1 MEFEW
6 DPAKA
11 ELNRE
16 KHGID
21 FIRAEDVFFDS
32 HCILQDSTRER
43 DPERRSKAIGKI
55 DDGRLF
61 TVIFTI
67 RGDRTRIIS
76 ARRAWDNER
85 RKCYTSSEAT

>member
-11 ELNRE
+11 ESNRE

-21 FIRAEDVFFDS
+21 FTRAEDVFFDPA
-32 HCILQDSTRER
+32 CIRQDSTREQ
-43 DPERRSKAIGKI
+43 DLERKSKVIGRI

-61 TVIFTI
+61 TVIFTM
-67 RGDRTRIIS
+67 RGERVRIIS

-85 RKCYTSSEAT
+85 RAYDNRAKVG